1 MEGPQ
6 KPENRA
12 TIGSPVRLLDMYLD
26 KTGIQKAMLP
36 SVHSSAIY
44 SSQDMEATYVSTD
57 RQMDKEDAVHYAQWI
72 SSHTKERNSDTCS
85 KTDGHRD

>member
-44 SSQDMEATYVSTD
+44 SSQDMEAT
-57 RQMDKEDAVHYAQWI
+57 
-72 SSHTKERNSDTCS
+72 
-85 KTDGHRD
+85 